1 MKWAVMELA
10 ETLVLAGM
18 VRRYVVGESEEK
30 VSEGFSQ
37 DEVEAGLL
45 GATGVQLRF
54 EWAAKGL
61 RDLFHLFESV
71 YDGGVEFVF
80 VGEVVLKVAAGCKC
94 LWTEGTP
101 VASRELTKETVEVEL
116 AKRRGDVLTAL
127 TMKEGKVTRVHS
139 GFVNR
144 GK

>member
-1 MKWAVMELA
+1 MELA

-18 VRRYVVGESEEK
+18 VRRHVVGESEEK
-30 VSEGFSQ
+30 ESEGFSW

-45 GATGVQLRF
+45 GATGVRLRF
-54 EWAAKGL
+54 EWVVKGL

-71 YDGGVEFVF
+71 YDGGVELVF
-80 VGEVVLKVAAGCKC
+80 VGEVVLKIATGCKC

-116 AKRRGDVLTAL
+116 AECRGDISTAL
-127 TMKEGKVTRVHS
+127 TVKEGKVARVHS
-139 GFVNR
+139 GVVNH